1 LRFAL
6 RALTGR
12 IRLHRFSVVTHHFMS
27 ADELDTPNGRER
39 IDGELRSMCEVNG
52 AGAHISDEQTDVPKT
67 EILDPV
73 A

>member
-1 LRFAL
+1 
-6 RALTGR
+6 
-12 IRLHRFSVVTHHFMS
+12 MS